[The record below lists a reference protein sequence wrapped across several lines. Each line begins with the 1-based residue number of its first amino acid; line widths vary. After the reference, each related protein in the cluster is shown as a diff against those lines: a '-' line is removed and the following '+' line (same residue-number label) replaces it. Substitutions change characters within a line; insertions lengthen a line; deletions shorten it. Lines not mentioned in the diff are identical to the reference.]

1 MLTKT
6 KIALAATLFAVTSS
20 VAMAQGFDP
29 NMANRYQSYA
39 NAGASVQTVA
49 PRGTLQSAPVRL
61 QQNRN
66 VGLTNPADVDTGRAA
81 PVEIDRADRASS
93 PYAGGGF

>member
-6 KIALAATLFAVTSS
+6 KIALAATLFAATSS

-39 NAGASVQTVA
+39 SPNASVQTIA

-61 QQNRN
+61 QDRN
-66 VGLTNPADVDTGRAA
+66 VGLTNPTADTRWASPVD
-81 PVEIDRADRASS
+81 VDRADRSSS

>member
-6 KIALAATLFAVTSS
+6 KLTLAATLFAATST

-39 NAGASVQTVA
+39 APGASVQTVA
-49 PRGTLQSAPVRL
+49 PRGTLQSAPVR
-61 QQNRN
+61 
-66 VGLTNPADVDTGRAA
+66 AA
-81 PVEIDRADRASS
+81 EP
-93 PYAGGGF
+93 